1 MALADIKL
9 ALAEFIQDTM
19 GRGGQIDYDKLTSF
33 IVKTR
38 ANQKAQFLAWSTNR
52 KTKLAAEKAALTTS
66 KTFHEARIDKQ
77 IADIVDVE
85 ANF

>member
-9 ALAEFIQDTM
+9 ALADFIQDTM
-19 GRGGQIDYDKLTSF
+19 FKGGQIDYDRLTSF

-38 ANQKAQFLAWSTNR
+38 ANQKAQFLAWSNNR
-52 KTKLAAEKAALTTS
+52 KNQLAAQKAALATS

-77 IADIVDVE
+77 IADIIDVE
-85 ANF
+85 GNF